1 MGKKK
6 SQKREEAPDIWCFYC
21 DRSFDDEAILMQHQK
36 NKHFKCHLCSRKLQT
51 ASGMVIHIEQVHKE
65 TIKKYV
71 RARVRRWHC
80 VRLSILSFSSPTPL
94 PVTHQPT
101 PHHTTPP

>member
-21 DRSFDDEAILMQHQK
+21 DRSFDDEAVLMQHQK

-65 TIKKYV
+65 TIKK
-71 RARVRRWHC
+71 C
-80 VRLSILSFSSPTPL
+80 VLLLSSEC
-94 PVTHQPT
+94 VWNA
-101 PHHTTPP
+101 

>member
-6 SQKREEAPDIWCFYC
+6 TQKREEAPDIWCFYC
-21 DRSFDDEAILMQHQK
+21 DRTFEDEAVLMQHQK

-71 RARVRRWHC
+71 RPWWRRGCCSCCCVCAGVVGPTHDGRGRVHAR
-80 VRLSILSFSSPTPL
+80 T
-94 PVTHQPT
+94 
-101 PHHTTPP
+101 